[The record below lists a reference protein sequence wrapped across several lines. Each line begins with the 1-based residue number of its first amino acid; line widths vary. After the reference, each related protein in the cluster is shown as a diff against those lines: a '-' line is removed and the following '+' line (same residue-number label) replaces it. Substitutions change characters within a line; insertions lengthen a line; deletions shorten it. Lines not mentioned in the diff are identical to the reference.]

1 MAHAVCARAGAD
13 ASPSDTHMARGPARK
28 RGVRLSEAE
37 ASAVVDYVCTDSGS
51 KVPLSAFG
59 QLLRDACR
67 DSPHEV
73 LDTDAQ
79 RLAVAGWLNR
89 PVEGSDTR
97 RKLIAG
103 LAGALLVGNGVK
115 FGLAAL
121 QGGDGK

>member
-1 MAHAVCARAGAD
+1 M
-13 ASPSDTHMARGPARK
+13 
-28 RGVRLSEAE
+28 
-37 ASAVVDYVCTDSGS
+37 
-51 KVPLSAFG
+51 
-59 QLLRDACR
+59 
-67 DSPHEV
+67 PHEV